1 MQNSNNPTSMPEH
14 LSALL
19 DDEAGEFEQKRV
31 LDELKSNDSLRG
43 KLSTYALIS
52 EAMRSSDLDKPV
64 LNLNSNFLAGI
75 HAKIEEEEQ
84 YNDVQLNQVVN
95 SQPTRSQS
103 WLKPVG
109 GFALA
114 ASVAVIAVLGLQNF
128 QQSGLVDQS
137 TIAANGSNSKTMI
150 AQKDQLTESEMAS
163 ATPVSAAN
171 LASSNSIANDA
182 SDNNDVMA
190 ATQEYAQADT
200 QTRSLLKRYV
210 DSHMQYATTAA
221 FVPSVRVIAYTDNQ

>member
-1 MQNSNNPTSMPEH
+1 MPEH

-31 LDELKSNDSLRG
+31 LDELKSNHLLRD
-43 KLSTYALIS
+43 KLSTYALIG
-52 EAMRSSDLDKPV
+52 ETMRSSDMNKPV
-64 LNLNSNFLAGI
+64 LNLDSNFLAGI

-84 YNDVQLNQVVN
+84 YNDVQLNQVAN
-95 SQPTRSQS
+95 SQSTNSQS

-114 ASVAVIAVLGLQNF
+114 ASVAAIAVLGLQNF
-128 QQSGLVDQS
+128 QQSGVIDQF
-137 TIAANGSNSKTMI
+137 TVASNSSSSKTMI
-150 AQKDQLTESEMAS
+150 AQKDQLTENEMAS
-163 ATPVSAAN
+163 AIPVSASS
-171 LASSNSIANDA
+171 LAPDNSVA
-182 SDNNDVMA
+182 SLETDNKG
-190 ATQEYAQADT
+190 ATQKYAQADT

>member
-1 MQNSNNPTSMPEH
+1 MENSNNPTSMPEH

-19 DDEAGEFEQKRV
+19 DDEAGSFEQKRV
-31 LDELKSNDSLRG
+31 LDELKSNDSLRD
-43 KLSTYALIS
+43 KLSSYALIG
-52 EAMRSSDLDKPV
+52 ETMRSSDMDKPV
-64 LNLNSNFLAGI
+64 LNLDSNFLAGI
-75 HAKIEEEEQ
+75 HAQIEEEEQ
-84 YNDVQLNQVVN
+84 YNDVQINQAVS
-95 SQPTRSQS
+95 SQSAPSQS

-114 ASVAVIAVLGLQNF
+114 ASVAAVAVLGFQNF
-128 QQSGLVDQS
+128 QQSGLLNQS
-137 TIAANGSNSKTMI
+137 TIAANSLKSQTMV
-150 AQKDQLTESEMAS
+150 AQKAQLSESEMAS
-163 ATPVSAAN
+163 AIPVSAAT
-171 LASSNSIANDA
+171 LASNDSVASNSSGGND
-182 SDNNDVMA
+182 SMA

>member
-1 MQNSNNPTSMPEH
+1 MPEH

-31 LDELKSNDSLRG
+31 LDELKSNYLLRD
-43 KLSTYALIS
+43 KLSTYALIG
-52 EAMRSSDLDKPV
+52 ETMRSSDMDKPV
-64 LNLNSNFLAGI
+64 LNLDSNFLAGI

-95 SQPTRSQS
+95 SQSTNSQF

-114 ASVAVIAVLGLQNF
+114 ASVAAIAVLGLQNF
-128 QQSGLVDQS
+128 QQSGLIDQF
-137 TIAANGSNSKTMI
+137 TVAANSSGSKAMI
-150 AQKDQLTESEMAS
+150 AQKDQLTENEMSS
-163 ATPVSAAN
+163 AIPVSASS
-171 LASSNSIANDA
+171 LAPNNSVA
-182 SDNNDVMA
+182 SLEADNNDA
-190 ATQEYAQADT
+190 KDATQEYAQADT

>member
-1 MQNSNNPTSMPEH
+1 MPEY

-31 LDELKSNDSLRG
+31 LDELKSNDLLRD
-43 KLSTYALIS
+43 KLSSYALIG
-52 EAMRSSDLDKPV
+52 ETMRSSDMDKPV
-64 LNLNSNFLAGI
+64 LNLDSSFLSGI

-84 YNDVQLNQVVN
+84 YDHVQLNQVVN
-95 SQPTRSQS
+95 SQSTGSQS

-114 ASVAVIAVLGLQNF
+114 ASVAAIAVLGLQNF
-128 QQSGLVDQS
+128 QQSGVVDQS
-137 TIAANGSNSKTMI
+137 TITANGSSSKTMI

-163 ATPVSAAN
+163 ATQVSASN
-171 LASSNSIANDA
+171 LATNNSVANNEP
-182 SDNNDVMA
+182 DNNDAMA